1 MQTISLN
8 KGRMVV
14 VDGAYIFLPSESDY
28 RDKVLIYLSRNLGKK
43 VTINAVCEGL
53 KLSYGYLHSTIYK
66 LEAEKIINIE
76 EVGNYKLLSL
86 NFKNMLTIAELARVS
101 VRISQE
107 VISKNKKLR
116 KINILIENLRKH
128 KDILSIVLFGSQARL
143 EAREKSDIDL
153 LVILNETSEN
163 ASKSPSMKK
172 MEGIKKRPI
181 ANEIAAEIGSSA
193 IKEFLDIQHFI
204 IDYEMFKRMLQS
216 KEEINVGKEALK
228 DGIVLDGFE
237 NYWKI
242 VGEII
247 G

>member
-1 MQTISLN
+1 MQTISLD
-8 KGRMVV
+8 KGKMVV
-14 VDGAYIFLPSESDY
+14 VEGAYIFLPPESDY
-28 RDKVLIYLSRNLGKK
+28 KDKILIYLSRNLGKK
-43 VTINAVCEGL
+43 ITINTICEGL
-53 KLSYGYLHSTIYK
+53 KLSYGYLHSTIHK

-86 NFKNMLTIAELARVS
+86 NFKNMLAIAELAKVS
-101 VRISQE
+101 VKISQE
-107 VISKNKKLR
+107 IVDENKKLR
-116 KINILIENLRKH
+116 KLNVLIENLRKY

-143 EAREKSDIDL
+143 EAKEKSDIDL

-163 ASKSPSMKK
+163 VGNFASVRKK
-172 MEGIKKRPI
+172 GELKTR
-181 ANEIAAEIGSSA
+181 ALVNEIKTEIRSFA

-204 IDYEMFKRMLQS
+204 VDYEMFKRMLQS

-228 DGIVLDGFE
+228 DGIVLDGYE
-237 NYWKI
+237 SYWKM